1 MGKHVHYP
9 HLFTPLKIGSLLL
22 PNRVIMGS
30 MHTGLEARSKDA
42 NRLIAFYQERVKGGV
57 GLIVSGGV
65 APSRTGLLKP
75 FDSKLTNIWDVHH
88 HRKITDG
95 VHKVGG
101 KIILQIL
108 HAGYYGFN
116 PLNIRVGSKKSPFQ
130 SFPSLYA
137 THLIIKHLIRSFAR
151 AAYLAYKAGYDG
163 VEIMGGEGYLINQFL
178 CPRTNDRQDQWGG
191 SCENRQR
198 FLLEVIKKI
207 RSSVPRSFI
216 VILRQSLADLVEG
229 GQTWEEII
237 KLAKAAEHLGVDA
250 INTDIGWHES
260 KVPTIMTSVPRAA
273 FVHFTRS
280 LREAVS
286 IPLIAA
292 NRINMPQVAETIL
305 EEGSIDAVSIARPFL
320 ADPEWVKK
328 AKEGKSDEINTCI
341 ACNQACLD
349 HLFIGKKV
357 TCLVN
362 PRACRETLL
371 RLLPAKEKYKVAVIG
386 AGPAGLSAA
395 INAAKRG
402 FKVTLFE
409 IKTTIGGQF
418 FLAKEIPGKEEFHE
432 TIRYFRRQLE
442 VLGIETKLNYRVS
455 VAELIA
461 QGFKETIIATG
472 VKPRI
477 PKIPGVERKNVLTY
491 DQAIY
496 FPEKIGK
503 QVAIL
508 GAGGIGFDMANFLTI
523 NHSTALDLAAWEK
536 EWGVSRDGT
545 IRGFVADPVL
555 SVPTRHVTLLQRHAG
570 RQGKMLGKTTGW
582 VHRAEVKK
590 KGVKQIS
597 GVQYKKIDDQG
608 LYLTRSKENSESELL
623 PVETVV
629 LCVGQ
634 ESVQDMV
641 DHLADIPEMQVHLIG
656 GAREASGMDAKSA
669 IQEGLEAAI
678 RLGDKR
684 EGRVLTGAKTG

>member
-88 HRKITDG
+88 HRKITNG

-250 INTDIGWHES
+250 INTDIGL
-260 KVPTIMTSVPRAA
+260 
-273 FVHFTRS
+273 S
-280 LREAVS
+280 L
-286 IPLIAA
+286 IHI
-292 NRINMPQVAETIL
+292 
-305 EEGSIDAVSIARPFL
+305 
-320 ADPEWVKK
+320 
-328 AKEGKSDEINTCI
+328 
-341 ACNQACLD
+341 
-349 HLFIGKKV
+349 
-357 TCLVN
+357 
-362 PRACRETLL
+362 
-371 RLLPAKEKYKVAVIG
+371 
-386 AGPAGLSAA
+386 
-395 INAAKRG
+395 
-402 FKVTLFE
+402 
-409 IKTTIGGQF
+409 
-418 FLAKEIPGKEEFHE
+418 
-432 TIRYFRRQLE
+432 
-442 VLGIETKLNYRVS
+442 
-455 VAELIA
+455 
-461 QGFKETIIATG
+461 
-472 VKPRI
+472 
-477 PKIPGVERKNVLTY
+477 
-491 DQAIY
+491 
-496 FPEKIGK
+496 
-503 QVAIL
+503 
-508 GAGGIGFDMANFLTI
+508 
-523 NHSTALDLAAWEK
+523 
-536 EWGVSRDGT
+536 
-545 IRGFVADPVL
+545 
-555 SVPTRHVTLLQRHAG
+555 
-570 RQGKMLGKTTGW
+570 
-582 VHRAEVKK
+582 
-590 KGVKQIS
+590 
-597 GVQYKKIDDQG
+597 
-608 LYLTRSKENSESELL
+608 
-623 PVETVV
+623 
-629 LCVGQ
+629 
-634 ESVQDMV
+634 
-641 DHLADIPEMQVHLIG
+641 
-656 GAREASGMDAKSA
+656 
-669 IQEGLEAAI
+669 
-678 RLGDKR
+678 
-684 EGRVLTGAKTG
+684 